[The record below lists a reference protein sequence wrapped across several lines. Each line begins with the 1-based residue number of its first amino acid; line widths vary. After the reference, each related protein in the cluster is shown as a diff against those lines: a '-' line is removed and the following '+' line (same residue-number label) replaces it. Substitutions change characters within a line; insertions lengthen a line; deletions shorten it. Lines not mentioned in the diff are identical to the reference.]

1 MSYLNPPPPRSLR
14 DDYRPPRDV
23 LRRLWWD
30 GFLCCAGIGLMA
42 ALAYLIIWFLVHLH
56 HA

>member
-1 MSYLNPPPPRSLR
+1 MSYLNPPPPLR

-23 LRRLWWD
+23 VRRLWWD
-30 GFLCCAGIGLMA
+30 GFICCVGIGLMA